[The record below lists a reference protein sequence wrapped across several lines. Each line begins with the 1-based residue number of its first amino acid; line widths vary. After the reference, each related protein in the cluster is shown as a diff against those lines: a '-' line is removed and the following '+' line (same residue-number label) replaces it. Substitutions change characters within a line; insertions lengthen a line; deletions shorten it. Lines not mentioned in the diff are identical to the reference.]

1 MSWAIIALLLAVV
14 AVGLILPG
22 RLPRG
27 LWELAGAA
35 LLFGVAGYAW
45 QGRPGLPGAPRAAV
59 ESAPRFDEDMA
70 KLRNSFGGQYG
81 QTGQWLTLS
90 DGLARQGRTREAANV
105 IASGLRAQPDDAALW
120 VGMGNALVLHG
131 GGFLSPSAEYSY
143 QRAVQLA
150 PQSSAAPYFYGLALA
165 QSGQYGPARRIWS
178 DLRDRVPEKSPLHAE
193 LEGYLVRLDR
203 ILAGQDGAGR

>member
-1 MSWAIIALLLAVV
+1 MIWAMVMLLLAAV
-14 AVGLILPG
+14 AAGLVLIG

-35 LLFGVAGYAW
+35 LLFGIAGYAW
-45 QGRPGLPGAPRAAV
+45 QGSPGLPGASRAAA
-59 ESAPRFDEDMA
+59 ETAPRFDEDLA

-90 DGLARQGRTREAANV
+90 DGLARRGKTKEAANV

-131 GGFLSPSAEYSY
+131 GGLISPSAEYSY
-143 QRAVQLA
+143 QRAMQIA
-150 PQSSAAPYFYGLALA
+150 PQTSAAPFFYGLALA
-165 QSGQYGPARRIWS
+165 QSGQYAPARRIWS
-178 DLRDRVPEKSPLHAE
+178 DLRSKVPEKSPLRAE
-193 LEGYLVRLDR
+193 LDADLARLDR
-203 ILAGQDGAGR
+203 ILAGQPGMAR